1 MDTALVSKQKEPQKE
16 VETLPAARLC
26 VRVRTIFDGIGYC
39 CQFPNPGLAATA
51 SFGIMMV

>member
-26 VRVRTIFDGIGYC
+26 VCVRTIFDGIGYY